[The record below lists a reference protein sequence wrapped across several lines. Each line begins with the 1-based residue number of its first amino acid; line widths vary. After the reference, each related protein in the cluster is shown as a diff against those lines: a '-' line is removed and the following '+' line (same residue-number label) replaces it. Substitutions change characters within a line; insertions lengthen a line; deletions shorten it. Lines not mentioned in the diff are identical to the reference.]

1 MRKWLPAL
9 LVLAELSAYGSNAAR
24 QADLDFV
31 ANQIPQLHANF
42 FYQLD
47 PAVFQAAAE
56 ALAADLPNLTDAEFY
71 VRLAALIAMA
81 GDPHTAI
88 YLNNSA
94 AVTMGFQQFPFLFV
108 SLDDGVFVS
117 EASGSYAPALGA
129 QLTAV
134 GGVPIDQVVQQLGT
148 LIPHRNDGWLR
159 YYSLSYLLG
168 QQILQGLHIAPAG
181 ATTPLSFRT
190 LAGETFTLDVAA
202 GAMTSA
208 SRLPDP
214 NGLFPRYLQGNN
226 QNYWF
231 VYEPANRM
239 LYFRYNNCTNMPLL
253 NPFAAFA
260 GNLLGT
266 LDSNPVDTMVLDLRQ
281 NVGGDSSVWDPLLTG
296 LAQRMPGLLANP
308 QFRIYGAVDNGTFS
322 SGSLDA
328 MLLKS
333 SIPQVRIIGAP
344 TGGSAGGYGNAVA
357 FTLPG
362 SGLVGQYSTSY
373 VQPPA
378 GIAPGTTFAPDIAIG
393 IRSTDFFARY
403 DPVMGAILARTDQ
416 APAAPS
422 GDAIA
427 VNGAS
432 FRADQ
437 GLAPGSYAAVFGSFG
452 QTPDAVLV
460 AGLAAQI
467 VFATAT
473 QVNIVVPASAAVSNT
488 SISVRVGGQEVA
500 AGQAAITSAA
510 PGLFVLTAEPWQPG
524 AVENQDFSVNSASNP
539 AAVGSIVS
547 IYATGAG
554 PVDGSGNAP
563 VSVFFGDY
571 PAEVVASVPLAAFPG
586 LWQINARVP
595 PLPMMGQIP
604 VFAIAGGLASNAA
617 TVTVR

>member
-1 MRKWLPAL
+1 MHNWFPAL
-9 LVLAELSAYGSNAAR
+9 LLLAELTAYGSDATR
-24 QADLDFV
+24 QADLNFV
-31 ANQIPQLHANF
+31 ANQVPRLHANF

-47 PAVFQAAAE
+47 RAVFQAAAD
-56 ALAADLPNLTDAEFY
+56 ALATDLPNLSDAEFY
-71 VRLAALIAMA
+71 DRLAALIAMA

-94 AVTMGFQQFPFLFV
+94 AVTAGFQQFPLQFV
-108 SLDDGVFVS
+108 SLDDGVFVNV
-117 EASGSYAPALGA
+117 ASDPYARALGA

-134 GGVPIDQVVQQLGT
+134 GGVPIDQVMQQMGT
-148 LIPHRNDGWLR
+148 LIPHSNDGWLR
-159 YYSLSYLLG
+159 YYSLSYLRG
-168 QQILQGLHIAPAG
+168 QQILQGLHIAPVG
-181 ATTPLSFRT
+181 ATTPLTFRT
-190 LAGETFTLDVAA
+190 LAGETFTLDVAP

-208 SRLPDP
+208 SALPDP
-214 NGLFPRYLQGNN
+214 NGGPYPRYLQGTN

-239 LYFRYNNCTNMPLL
+239 VYFRYNSCSDTPG

-260 GNLLGT
+260 ANLLAT
-266 LDSNPVDTMVLDLRQ
+266 LDSNPVDTVVLDLRR
-281 NVGGDSSVWDPLLTG
+281 NVGGNSVVWNPLLTG
-296 LAQRMPGLLANP
+296 LTQRMPRLLTNSR
-308 QFRIYGAVDNGTFS
+308 FRIYGAVDNGTFS

-333 SIPQVRIIGAP
+333 TIPQVRIIGEA
-344 TGGSAGGYGNAVA
+344 TGGAAGGYGNVTQ

-362 SGLVGQYSTSY
+362 SGLIGEYSTNY
-373 VQPPA
+373 VQTPA
-378 GIAPGTTFAPDIAIG
+378 GIAPGPTFAPDIAIG

-432 FRADQ
+432 FRAEQ

-452 QTPDAVLV
+452 QVPDGVLV
-460 AGLAAQI
+460 AGIAAQI

-473 QVNIVVPASAAVSNT
+473 QVNLVVPASAAVGT
-488 SISVRVGGQEVA
+488 ASISVRAGGREMA
-500 AGQAAITSAA
+500 AGQAAITDAG
-510 PGLFVLTAEPWQPG
+510 PGLFVLTADPWQPG
-524 AVENQDFSVNSASNP
+524 AVENQDSSINSASNP

-554 PVDGSGNAP
+554 PLDGSGNAP
-563 VSVFFGDY
+563 VSVFFGDE
-571 PAEVVASVPLAAFPG
+571 PAEVVASVPLSAYPG

-595 PLPMMGQIP
+595 ALPLMGQIP

-617 TVTVR
+617 TVAVR

>member
-1 MRKWLPAL
+1 MRKWFPAL
-9 LVLAELSAYGSNAAR
+9 LILVELSAYGSDAAR

-31 ANQIPQLHANF
+31 ANQVPRLHANF

-47 PAVFQAAAE
+47 PAVFQAAAD

-71 VRLAALIAMA
+71 DRLAALIAMA

-94 AVTMGFQQFPFLFV
+94 AVALGFQQFPLLFV
-108 SLDDGVFVS
+108 SLDDGVFVNV
-117 EASGSYAPALGA
+117 ASDPYTRALGA

-134 GGVPIDQVVQQLGT
+134 GGVPIDQVMQQMGT
-148 LIPHRNDGWLR
+148 LIPHANDGWLR
-159 YYSLSYLLG
+159 YYSLSYLRG

-181 ATTPLSFRT
+181 ATTPLTFRT
-190 LAGETFTLDVAA
+190 LAGETFTLDVAT

-208 SRLPDP
+208 STLPDP
-214 NGLFPRYLQGNN
+214 NGGPYPRYLQGTN

-239 LYFRYNNCTNMPLL
+239 LYFRYNACTDTPS

-260 GNLLGT
+260 ANLLAT
-266 LDSNPVDTMVLDLRQ
+266 LDSNPVDTVVLDLRR
-281 NVGGDSSVWDPLLTG
+281 NVGGDSSVWNPLLTG
-296 LAQRMPGLLANP
+296 LAKRMPGLFANP
-308 QFRIYGAVDNGTFS
+308 DFRIYGAVDNGTFS

-333 SIPQVRIIGAP
+333 SIPQVRIIGEA
-344 TGGSAGGYGNAVA
+344 TGGSAGGYGNVIG

-362 SGLVGQYSTSY
+362 SGLVGQYSTNY
-373 VQPPA
+373 VQAPA
-378 GIAPGTTFAPDIAIG
+378 GITPGPTFAPDIAIG

-403 DPVMGAILARTDQ
+403 DPVMGAILARTDR

-432 FRADQ
+432 FRVEQ
-437 GLAPGSYAAVFGSFG
+437 GLAPGSYAAVFGMFG
-452 QTPDAVLV
+452 QPPDGVLV
-460 AGLAAQI
+460 AGIAAQI
-467 VFATAT
+467 VSATAT
-473 QVNIVVPASAAVSNT
+473 QVNIVVPESTAVGNV
-488 SISVRVGGQEVA
+488 SISVRAGGREVA
-500 AGQAAITSAA
+500 VGQAAITSAA
-510 PGLFVLTAEPWQPG
+510 PGLFVLTTDPWQPG
-524 AVENQDFSVNSASNP
+524 AVENQDFSVDSASNP

-554 PVDGSGNAP
+554 PVNGSGNAP
-563 VSVFFGDY
+563 VSVFFGDQ
-571 PAEVVASVPLAAFPG
+571 PAEVVASVPLAEYPG

-595 PLPMMGQIP
+595 ALPMMGQIP
-604 VFAIAGGLASNAA
+604 VFAIAGGLASNA
-617 TVTVR
+617 VTVAVR

>member
-1 MRKWLPAL
+1 MWKWLVAL
-9 LVLAELSAYGSNAAR
+9 LVLAELSAYGSDAAR
-24 QADLDFV
+24 QTDLNFIASQV
-31 ANQIPQLHANF
+31 PRLHANF

-47 PAVFQAAAE
+47 PAVFQAAAD
-56 ALAADLPNLTDAEFY
+56 ALAADRPNLTDAEFY

-81 GDPHTAI
+81 GDPHTAL

-94 AVTMGFQQFPFLFV
+94 AAVMGFQQFPVLFV
-108 SLDDGVFVS
+108 SLNDGVFVN
-117 EASGSYAPALGA
+117 EASGSYARALGA

-134 GGVPIDQVVQQLGT
+134 AGVPVDQVVQQLGT

-159 YYSLSYLLG
+159 YYSLSYLRG

-181 ATTPLSFRT
+181 ATTPLTFRT

-202 GAMTSA
+202 EAISSA
-208 SRLPDP
+208 SALPDP
-214 NGLFPRYLQGNN
+214 KGLFPRYLQGNN

-239 LYFRYNNCTNMPLL
+239 VYFRYNNCTNMPIL
-253 NPFAAFA
+253 NPFPALTT
-260 GNLLGT
+260 NLLAT
-266 LDSNPVDTMVLDLRQ
+266 LDSDPVDTIVLDLRQ

-296 LAQRMPGLLANP
+296 LAQRMPGLRANP

-328 MLLKS
+328 MRLKS
-333 SIPQVRIIGAP
+333 AIPQVRIIGEP
-344 TGGSAGGYGNAVA
+344 TGGSAGGYGNATA

-362 SGLVGQYSTSY
+362 SGLVGQCSTSY
-373 VQPPA
+373 VDPPL
-378 GIAPGTTFAPDIAIG
+378 GIASGPTFAPDIAIG

-416 APAAPS
+416 VAAAPS

-432 FRADQ
+432 FRADE
-437 GLAPGSYAAVFGSFG
+437 GLVPGSYAAVFGTFG
-452 QTPDAVLV
+452 QVPDNVLV
-460 AGLAAQI
+460 SGIAAQL
-467 VFATAT
+467 VSATAT
-473 QVNIVVPASAAVSNT
+473 QVNIVVPASTPVGNAN
-488 SISVRVGGQEVA
+488 ISVRANAREVA
-500 AGQAAITSAA
+500 AGQATISSAA
-510 PGLFVLTAEPWQPG
+510 PGLFVLTADPWQPG
-524 AVENQDFSVNSASNP
+524 AVENEDSSVNNASNP
-539 AAVGSIVS
+539 AVVGSIVS

-554 PVDGSGNAP
+554 PVDGSGKTP

-571 PAEVVASVPLAAFPG
+571 PAEVVASVPLTAYPG

-595 PLPMMGQIP
+595 ALPLTGQIP
-604 VFAIAGGLASNAA
+604 VFAIAGGLASNS
-617 TVTVR
+617 VTLAVR

>member
-1 MRKWLPAL
+1 MRNRLLAL
-9 LVLAELSAYGSNAAR
+9 LVLAELSAYGSDAAR

-31 ANQIPQLHANF
+31 ASQVPQLHANF

-47 PAVFQAAAE
+47 PAVFQAAAD

-71 VRLAALIAMA
+71 VRLAALIALA
-81 GDPHTAI
+81 GDPHTAL

-94 AVTMGFQQFPFLFV
+94 AAVMGFQQFPLLFV
-108 SLDDGVFVS
+108 SLDDGVFVNQ
-117 EASGSYAPALGA
+117 ASGSYARALGA

-159 YYSLSYLLG
+159 YYSLSYLRG
-168 QQILQGLHIAPAG
+168 PQILQGLHIAPAG
-181 ATTPLSFRT
+181 ATTPLTFRT

-202 GAMTSA
+202 GPISSA
-208 SRLPDP
+208 SALPDP

-239 LYFRYNNCTNMPLL
+239 LYFRYNNCTDMPNF
-253 NPFAAFA
+253 NPFPAFSA
-260 GNLLGT
+260 NLLAT
-266 LDSNPVDTMVLDLRQ
+266 LDASAVDTMVLDLRQ
-281 NVGGDSSVWDPLLTG
+281 NVGGDSSVWDPLITG
-296 LAQRMPGLLANP
+296 LAQRMPQLLAKQ

-328 MLLKS
+328 MRLRS
-333 SIPQVRIIGAP
+333 SIPQVQIIGEP
-344 TGGSAGGYGNAVA
+344 TGGSAGGYGNATA

-373 VQPPA
+373 VDPPLGVAA
-378 GIAPGTTFAPDIAIG
+378 GPTFAPDITIG
-393 IRSTDFFARY
+393 IRSADFFARY
-403 DPVMGAILARTDQ
+403 DPVMGAILARTDYV
-416 APAAPS
+416 PAAAS

-437 GLAPGSYAAVFGSFG
+437 ALAPGSYAAVFGTFG
-452 QTPDAVLV
+452 QAPDAVLV
-460 AGLAAQI
+460 AGKTAQI

-473 QVNIVVPASAAVSNT
+473 QVNIVVPASTPLGNAN
-488 SISVRVGGQEVA
+488 ISVRADGREVA
-500 AGQAAITSAA
+500 VGLAAITSAS
-510 PGLFVLTAEPWQPG
+510 PGLFVLAPDPWQPG
-524 AVENQDFSVNSASNP
+524 AVENQDSSVNSASNA

-571 PAEVVASVPLAAFPG
+571 PAEVVASVPLTAYPG
-586 LWQINARVP
+586 LWQINAQVP
-595 PLPMMGQIP
+595 ALPMMGQIP
-604 VFAIAGGLASNAA
+604 VFVIAGGLASNAA
-617 TVTVR
+617 TLAVR